1 MTTENSKPIS
11 ISYCI
16 RCDVASRDE
25 KDSYGFIDHLKY
37 LLQEGFVKQM
47 TWDKC
52 LSHKPVE
59 DGTQVTAHLVWE
71 EIVKRR

>member
-1 MTTENSKPIS
+1 MATQNSRQIS

-16 RCDVASRDE
+16 KCDVASRNE
-25 KDSYGFIDHLKY
+25 KDSYRFIDHLKY

-52 LSHKPVE
+52 RS
-59 DGTQVTAHLVWE
+59 D
-71 EIVKRR
+71 

>member
-1 MTTENSKPIS
+1 MATQNSRQIS

-16 RCDVASRDE
+16 KCDVSSRNE
-25 KDSYGFIDHLKY
+25 KDSYRFIDHLKY

-52 LSHKPVE
+52 RSHKPVE
-59 DGTQVTAHLVWE
+59 DGTKVTAHLILE
-71 EIVKRR
+71 EIVKQR